1 MLDRDLFIQ
10 IFQDIYNFEDVID
23 NGFENEECKI
33 WRWEDETF
41 ILEKRTGIIV
51 SWYKHLG
58 RANWSN
64 EGLTTGNYEEFAKRI
79 LMYLNDGD

>member
-1 MLDRDLFIQ
+1 MLDRALFIQ

-41 ILEKRTGIIV
+41 RKSKLVK
-51 SWYKHLG
+51 
-58 RANWSN
+58 
-64 EGLTTGNYEEFAKRI
+64 
-79 LMYLNDGD
+79 

>member
-10 IFQDIYNFEDVID
+10 IFQDIDNFEDVTE
-23 NGFENEECKI
+23 NGFENKECKI

-58 RANWSN
+58 RANWAN
-64 EGLTTGNYEEFAKRI
+64 KGLTTGNYEEFAKRI
-79 LMYLNDGD
+79 FMYLHDED